1 MINDV
6 LNDADAK
13 MDKSVEATREEFAAI
28 RAGRANPA
36 MFAKITA
43 DYYGTQ
49 TPLQQ
54 LASFTSQDA
63 RTILVSPFDIGA
75 MGAIEK
81 AIRDSDLGVNPAND
95 GKVLRCV
102 FPELTEERRKE
113 FIKVARAKAEDGRV
127 AVRNLRRTAKQH
139 LEKLGHDGEVGQDD
153 VTGAEKRLDAET
165 RLKSGR
171 LKALVATA
179 SLELGIDIGHVD
191 LVCQIGSPHRI
202 ATLLQR
208 VGRSGHTIA
217 GTPKGRVFPV
227 SCDDLLECAALLRSV
242 RRGDLDAGLDGAFR

>member
-1 MINDV
+1 VINDI
-6 LNDADAK
+6 LAEADQK
-13 MDKSVEATREEFAAI
+13 MDKSVDATREEFAAI

-36 MFAKITA
+36 MFAKLTA

-63 RTILVSPFDIGA
+63 RTIIVAPFDMGA
-75 MGAIEK
+75 MANIEK

-113 FIKVARAKAEDGRV
+113 YIKVARAKAEDGRV

-153 VTGAEKRLDAET
+153 VTGAEKRLDGATKKHTEAIDELLKHKEAE
-165 RLKSGR
+165 
-171 LKALVATA
+171 
-179 SLELGIDIGHVD
+179 
-191 LVCQIGSPHRI
+191 
-202 ATLLQR
+202 
-208 VGRSGHTIA
+208 
-217 GTPKGRVFPV
+217 
-227 SCDDLLECAALLRSV
+227 LLEV
-242 RRGDLDAGLDGAFR
+242 

>member
-1 MINDV
+1 MINDI
-6 LNDADAK
+6 LAEADQK
-13 MDKSVEATREEFAAI
+13 MDKSVDATREEFAAI

-36 MFAKITA
+36 MFAKLTA

-63 RTILVSPFDIGA
+63 RTIIVAPFDMGA
-75 MGAIEK
+75 MANIEK

-113 FIKVARAKAEDGRV
+113 YIKVARAKAEDGRV

-153 VTGAEKRLDAET
+153 VTGAEKRLDGATKKHTDAIDELLKHKEAE
-165 RLKSGR
+165 
-171 LKALVATA
+171 
-179 SLELGIDIGHVD
+179 
-191 LVCQIGSPHRI
+191 
-202 ATLLQR
+202 
-208 VGRSGHTIA
+208 
-217 GTPKGRVFPV
+217 
-227 SCDDLLECAALLRSV
+227 LLEV
-242 RRGDLDAGLDGAFR
+242 